1 MGNAARQRWP
11 EYLMEAGGL
20 GFFMMSAAALFATP
34 PQHPASPLRTR
45 IHSPAVRDEI
55 MAVAMG
61 LTVVAIICSR

>member
-1 MGNAARQRWP
+1 
-11 EYLMEAGGL
+11 MEAGGL